1 VRVEIN
7 VVGHDPG
14 AAWAHEAISRTSRL
28 ITWTLHEGAQ
38 SLATSMTIALQRGMS
53 FSWLVVANIRGSE
66 DNWLTTGIPSIG
78 G

>member
-1 VRVEIN
+1 
-7 VVGHDPG
+7 
-14 AAWAHEAISRTSRL
+14 L
-28 ITWTLHEGAQ
+28 ITWTLHEGAH